1 MIRNYTYLLFLLFL
15 GLSQTSVQAQAL
27 RGAVLDKN
35 TLQPLPGA
43 ELVFYYTSNDRV
55 VAQMG
60 DSEFRIEAPRP
71 GVGWLTVQAS
81 GYQSFTIL
89 EIQLVAGKERVLEVL
104 LSPMELPEAAL
115 TCVDIVES
123 RPFRDRSPIG
133 ELPLSREQTLNYPM
147 TYFDPARLAA
157 MAPGVVQTDDGTNS
171 MSIRGNNP
179 SWVRWRLQGLD
190 VVNPNHLP
198 NAGTFSDRPSL
209 SSGGVL
215 MLSAQMIDHSALI
228 TGAGSVGYNDGV
240 AGMMDLQ
247 LRKGNNQ
254 QHEQTI
260 QAGLIGMDISA
271 EGPLSKKKKGAS
283 YLFNYRYSTVGILG
297 KLGVSFGGEQITF
310 QDLAL
315 HLNFPFRKKDYLS
328 VFVLAG
334 NSENLFTPPDSVAV
348 YKDQFKIDFTSRT
361 GIGGAT
367 YYGFV
372 GDEFSYKIGTAF
384 STQENSR
391 SQVSSAFLQS
401 DLQDQGR
408 FSLHF
413 SGKLRASN
421 RLSWLMGAQ
430 STAYL
435 LRNLSRVEDDLF
447 VSIYS
452 SQLTQQV
459 TQAWL
464 ASEFSLLGGR
474 LQATAG
480 INPIGTPLR
489 YSLDPRLQ
497 LAWRPASAHQVVF
510 SAAAYS
516 QFDAQWR
523 ASINGDLIHA
533 RNLGLRYRFQPEVQ
547 WEFSAEAF
555 HQQVTNIVVDGLTR
569 DAYSHFNET
578 ETLDLSN
585 PVRNGKAF
593 NTGLELMV
601 NRRFADGWFANTNL
615 TLLQSRVSGSD
626 EVLRSSRW
634 EVGQVANLLAGK
646 EWKRKEKKSGI
657 FRHFG
662 VNGRAVFMGG
672 TRALPIDNA
681 ASVQSQTTVFI
692 YTNGYTEKN
701 NPYFRVDGRLYWKK
715 SLRRVRNTTFALEF
729 QNLTMHQNIAYRYYD
744 PVTQQVETKYQ
755 LGLIPNLSWRMEL

>member
-578 ETLDLSN
+578 ETLDLSS

-593 NTGLELMV
+593 NTTSDYIKFLDTLSSKDRPPEWLNKIVLKLLTVNERIDSKQSFTELLSENFMH
-601 NRRFADGWFANTNL
+601 NLPKMIFLLLPFLALWMKILYFRRGVPYMQHL
-615 TLLQSRVSGSD
+615 ILMIQSY
-626 EVLRSSRW
+626 
-634 EVGQVANLLAGK
+634 NLLFLLATIVLLIEMIPGVGDIMT
-646 EWKRKEKKSGI
+646 WLLWI
-657 FRHFG
+657 LVIHF
-662 VNGRAVFMGG
+662 
-672 TRALPIDNA
+672 TL
-681 ASVQSQTTVFI
+681 
-692 YTNGYTEKN
+692 
-701 NPYFRVDGRLYWKK
+701 
-715 SLRRVRNTTFALEF
+715 SLRFVFHQSWMKTILKSFAFFWGMIIMLGMGAAVNTLYS
-729 QNLTMHQNIAYRYYD
+729 I
-744 PVTQQVETKYQ
+744 
-755 LGLIPNLSWRMEL
+755 LSM